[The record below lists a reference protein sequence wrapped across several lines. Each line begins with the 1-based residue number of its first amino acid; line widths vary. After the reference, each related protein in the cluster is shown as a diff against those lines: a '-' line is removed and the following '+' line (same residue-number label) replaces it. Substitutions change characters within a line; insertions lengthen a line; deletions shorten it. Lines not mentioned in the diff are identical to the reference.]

1 MKIPYV
7 FFGIATLLW
16 AITVS
21 GVEARNFGC
30 SSVANDAE
38 LTVCSNR
45 TLSALDTALSKVLK
59 KPTGIS
65 NRESNEVRILRK
77 QLSGC
82 DANISCLVDVYE
94 TAIFHYSAP
103 KMPLPSLMG
112 GGKKKCS
119 TSGFFNNCQGTY
131 AWKSGAKYT
140 GSWKNDKRHE
150 LGIQVTANDDV
161 IIGFWENNVLNGK
174 VKIKFAS
181 GKTYIGTMKVGNYY
195 GDATVYDRGVK
206 FVGTLTDLDGSQI
219 FKGTQTFFDGTY
231 VLTQYRNLVEILDDN
246 LVKNRE
252 RLVTSNLTDCAP
264 NVFHN
269 CYGTYTWDT
278 GEKYVGEWPNR
289 MRVGNGVFTYKNGNR
304 YTGSWKSNVPDGQGS
319 LLGADGRQLYVG
331 QWIDGQ
337 YQQPSQTQN
346 IRNEAKNTDKNVKLS
361 NDKSRQLYQ
370 VLASNR
376 WTLGGMPCDYNGGT
390 YIEYNG
396 KFKYGQRLTANGAA
410 AAEGDAPASSVFTEN
425 LDSGDP
431 ASGYLVLKYEAY
443 PPKRLLNMG
452 FPTGEK
458 TAFGVRN
465 ISFDGTTLTE
475 VHSYQTLN
483 LQVFLT
489 SNKVVYEPIK
499 QEKVVRVK
507 CSN

>member
-1 MKIPYV
+1 MNFHLTPLSRLFNASFFAFFSICV
-7 FFGIATLLW
+7 FNTNELEAASFDCSKASNKVERTICSVDSISSLDDKL
-16 AITVS
+16 
-21 GVEARNFGC
+21 GVAYKNAG
-30 SSVANDAE
+30 SSYKQSQRDW
-38 LTVCSNR
+38 
-45 TLSALDTALSKVLK
+45 LK
-59 KPTGIS
+59 KRNKCGADVNCLINEYKARVDFLINAAS
-65 NRESNEVRILRK
+65 NPPSASKRI
-77 QLSGC
+77 
-82 DANISCLVDVYE
+82 
-94 TAIFHYSAP
+94 
-103 KMPLPSLMG
+103 
-112 GGKKKCS
+112 
-119 TSGFFNNCQGTY
+119 
-131 AWKSGAKYT
+131 
-140 GSWKNDKRHE
+140 
-150 LGIQVTANDDV
+150 
-161 IIGFWENNVLNGK
+161 
-174 VKIKFAS
+174 
-181 GKTYIGTMKVGNYY
+181 
-195 GDATVYDRGVK
+195 
-206 FVGTLTDLDGSQI
+206 
-219 FKGTQTFFDGTY
+219 
-231 VLTQYRNLVEILDDN
+231 
-246 LVKNRE
+246 
-252 RLVTSNLTDCAP
+252 VTSNLADCAP

-278 GEKYVGEWPNR
+278 GEKYVGEWQNR
-289 MRVGNGVFTYKNGNR
+289 RRVGNGVFTYKNGNK
-304 YTGSWKSNVPDGQGS
+304 YTGSWQSNVPDGQGS
-319 LLGADGRQLYVG
+319 LLATDGKVYVG

-410 AAEGDAPASSVFTEN
+410 AAEGDAPGSSVFTEN